1 MAVSTQDRDILR
13 RLAGDLAEIAA
24 LPVHAEKAELWR
36 RLNDREEGVRPLVWI
51 NEICWGEM
59 NVDDE
64 LTCRCAD
71 GFARNLESRLR
82 QEIYQWRH
90 LPGDMVVSDSLM
102 CRKSFESTSMDLAAE
117 IDVEIDQGPS
127 GITSSHFKAQHLT
140 AADAANV
147 REPIVTAQPEV
158 TERNYQAMCEIFD
171 GVMPVKIAGI
181 KNHWYAPWDLLV
193 GIWGVQEAMID
204 LIDRPEAISA
214 FVERIVHCNGRYLDQ
229 LEQHD
234 LLECNNDNT
243 RVGSGG
249 YGCTSELPGEDYDP
263 EHVRLGNQWGCATA
277 QIFSE
282 VSPEMHWEF
291 ALKHEMKILERF
303 GLTYY
308 GCCEPLDIKM
318 GILRRV
324 PNLRKVS
331 MSPWVDPERGAA
343 ECGREYVY
351 SLKPNPAIL
360 AEDTWRPERA
370 RAELRE
376 TLAKTRGCNVEVILK
391 DISTVRSQPQ
401 RLWQWAQI
409 AMEEAQRLA
418 D

>member
-1 MAVSTQDRDILR
+1 MPICTNDREILR
-13 RLAGDLAEIAA
+13 RLAAERAEVAA
-24 LPVHAEKAELWR
+24 LPVHAERFELWR
-36 RLNDREEGVRPLVWI
+36 KLYDRETGVRPLVWI

-64 LTCRCAD
+64 LTCQCAD
-71 GFARNLESRLR
+71 DFARNLEARLR
-82 QEIYQWRH
+82 MELYQWRH
-90 LPGDMVVSDSLM
+90 LPGDMVISETLA
-102 CRKSFESTSMDLAAE
+102 CPKAFESTSMELSAE
-117 IDVEIDQGPS
+117 IDVEIDQGAS

-140 AADAANV
+140 AEDAANV
-147 REPIVTAQPEV
+147 REPVVTALPDV
-158 TERNYQAMCEIFD
+158 TERNYKTMCEIFD
-171 GVMPVKIAGI
+171 GIAPVKVTGI
-181 KNHWYAPWDLLV
+181 KSHWYAPWDYLI

-204 LIDRPEAISA
+204 LIDRPDAILA
-214 FVERIVHCNGRYLDQ
+214 YIERIVHCNGRYLDQ
-229 LEQHD
+229 LEELN

-249 YGCTSELPGEDYDP
+249 YGCTGELPGESYDP
-263 EHVRLGNQWGCATA
+263 DHVRLSNQWGCATA

-291 ALKHEMKILERF
+291 ALKHELKLLGRF
-303 GLTYY
+303 GMTYY

-331 MSPWVDPERGAA
+331 MSPWVDPDRAA
-343 ECGREYVY
+343 TECGREYVY

-360 AEDTWRPERA
+360 AEDRWRPDQA
-370 RAELRE
+370 RAELRD
-376 TLAKTRGCNVEVILK
+376 TLERTRGCNVEVILK

-401 RLWQWAQI
+401 RLWEWAQI
-409 AMEEAQRLA
+409 ATEEVHRLV